1 MIIEKH
7 LTRETL
13 LESALIADSLIT
25 STTKTLEKQNIT
37 ENNITHII
45 KLFIKLDG
53 TDTSLDLEF
62 DTITNLQSIFSQTY
76 FRLFGF
82 KPVSKKLV
90 IESVF
95 VEAIGGTD
103 IDLKNKAIK
112 TPNASRRI
120 IEITS
125 RKDIDRISMKKAIE
139 AFKIK

>member
-1 MIIEKH
+1 MKKVYN
-7 LTRETL
+7 RETL
-13 LESALIADSLIT
+13 LESAFIADSLIT
-25 STTKTLEKQNIT
+25 STTEILEKQNMYR
-37 ENNITHII
+37 ENITHII

-95 VEAIGGTD
+95 VEAVGGTD
-103 IDLKNKAIK
+103 VNIKNKLK
-112 TPNASRRI
+112 S
-120 IEITS
+120 S
-125 RKDIDRISMKKAIE
+125 
-139 AFKIK
+139 KINK